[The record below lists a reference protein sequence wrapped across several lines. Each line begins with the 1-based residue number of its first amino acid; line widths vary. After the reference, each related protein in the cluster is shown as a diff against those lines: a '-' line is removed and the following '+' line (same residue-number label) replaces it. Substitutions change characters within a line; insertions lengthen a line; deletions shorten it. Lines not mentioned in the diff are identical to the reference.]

1 MGIVC
6 ACVYLSDVAWVVVTK
21 GFERWEEEGEDV
33 WEGLWERL
41 SRESLQQQQN
51 KVKAQIK
58 MAGNK
63 RKIVTRSLFL
73 RQYKIN
79 VFQK

>member
-1 MGIVC
+1 M
-6 ACVYLSDVAWVVVTK
+6 AWVVVTK